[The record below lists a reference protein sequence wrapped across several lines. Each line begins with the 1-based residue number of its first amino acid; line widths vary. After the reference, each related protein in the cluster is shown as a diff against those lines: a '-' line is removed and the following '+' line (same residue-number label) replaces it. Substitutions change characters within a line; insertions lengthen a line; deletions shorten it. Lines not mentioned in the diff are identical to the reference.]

1 MYVLKNGEKFEERC
15 GGKAKVDCLEIHW
28 REGLSITIFHKI
40 GDKNER
46 RTMVIIRGGGAMPLY
61 KLNLEGGEAWLVN
74 KQRVCRECER
84 GEVEDVS
91 HWLLSCPALAVERKD
106 LLAGISVVRTEFQ
119 EMEDEEQVAVVLDNP
134 KYYPARLL

>member
-1 MYVLKNGEKFEERC
+1 M
-15 GGKAKVDCLEIHW
+15 
-28 REGLSITIFHKI
+28 
-40 GDKNER
+40 
-46 RTMVIIRGGGAMPLY
+46 
-61 KLNLEGGEAWLVN
+61 
-74 KQRVCRECER
+74 
-84 GEVEDVS
+84 EDVN